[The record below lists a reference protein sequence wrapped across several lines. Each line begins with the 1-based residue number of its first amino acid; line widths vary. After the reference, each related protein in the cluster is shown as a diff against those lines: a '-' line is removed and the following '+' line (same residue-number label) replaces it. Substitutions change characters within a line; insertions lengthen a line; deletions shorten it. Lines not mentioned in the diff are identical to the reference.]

1 MIVKFYNP
9 ETQQIVT
16 HDELCV
22 IYNASIPSTVEQF
35 DTFYKL
41 AYGKRPICDKFQYS
55 KENNPVLIDDKWTIT
70 YTVLERDVED
80 CRRDML
86 VELNEK
92 FEEKTK
98 TAYLESSL
106 GFPIDANDTAN
117 TNVEGLIKVMKSQG
131 IESQYFC
138 DYKNEYHLVTL
149 PDLEVMQIE
158 IIINAQSL
166 YARKWGFRDKIYA
179 ATTTEELRNIDIIFD

>member
-1 MIVKFYNP
+1 
-9 ETQQIVT
+9 
-16 HDELCV
+16 
-22 IYNASIPSTVEQF
+22 
-35 DTFYKL
+35 
-41 AYGKRPICDKFQYS
+41 
-55 KENNPVLIDDKWTIT
+55 
-70 YTVLERDVED
+70 
-80 CRRDML
+80 
-86 VELNEK
+86 
-92 FEEKTK
+92 
-98 TAYLESSL
+98 
-106 GFPIDANDTAN
+106 
-117 TNVEGLIKVMKSQG
+117 MKSQG